1 MEGVLKR
8 WFGEVVETSKG
19 FHFYYFGYD
28 WIVTR
33 APIKV
38 LYDGGYATE
47 MGYRAEAYIPGDDS
61 DPELVKEE
69 MSIYDLLDSIEG
81 TGRF

>member
-1 MEGVLKR
+1 MVELLSR
-8 WFGEVVETSKG
+8 WFGDVAETSKG
-19 FHFYYFGYD
+19 FRFNYFGYD

-38 LYDGGYATE
+38 LYAGGYATE
-47 MGYRAEAYIPGDDS
+47 MGYRAEAYIPGNS
-61 DPELVKEE
+61 DFELAKEE